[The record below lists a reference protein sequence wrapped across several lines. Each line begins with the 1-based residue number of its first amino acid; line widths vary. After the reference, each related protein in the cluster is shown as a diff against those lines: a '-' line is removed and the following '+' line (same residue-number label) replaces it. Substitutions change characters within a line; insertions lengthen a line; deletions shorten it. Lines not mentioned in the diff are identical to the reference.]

1 MSTVKCDHC
10 HLEFDDSVMIK
21 ELAKEDDSLNPN
33 NTHYFCCKGC
43 QGVYH
48 LLKNQNLDSFYEKL
62 GNKSIQPP
70 IEASSDLNKFDTQS
84 FEKIYITSDS
94 NGYKKVDL
102 IIEGIHCAACIW
114 LNEKVLFNTYGIIDA
129 SINFTNNKAKIV
141 WDSDKI
147 ALSQIIEKIRSIG
160 YNAYAYNSKIAD
172 EKASLAKRDYFIRM
186 MVAVFATM
194 NIMMLSVAKYTGFF
208 TGITEEVKQLIHL
221 GEFILSTPVLFYSGW
236 IFYRGAYYGLRNR
249 ILNMDFL
256 VSSGATLTYIY
267 SLFILFGA
275 KGESYFDSV
284 SMIITFVLVG
294 KYLEVLGKKSAV
306 DTLDTIK
313 SQIPLETTI
322 IKDGKR
328 VEIAVEDIN
337 IGDIVELKTG
347 DKACVDGII
356 TKGESS
362 FDESSI
368 TGESLP
374 IYKKIDDV
382 VFSGTLNQD
391 SPIEYKVTKS
401 YKDSTL
407 NSIVTLLEDS
417 LSSKPKIEHKA
428 NEISKSFSIGILSLS
443 ILTFMV
449 WYFFGLD
456 LGFDY
461 GSATHFEKSFIVA
474 ISVIVIACPCAL
486 ALATP
491 IASLIGISELAKK
504 GLLFKEAKFIEE
516 LARADKLV
524 VDKTGTITN
533 GKLSVVKAR
542 VLDDNIHKLNLLYS
556 LVSSS
561 SHPISISIKN
571 YLEEN
576 YKNLSLKDLNEV
588 KTIQAKGMKAF
599 YKNVENKE
607 FVILGG
613 NQKLMEEF
621 NIGYKLDTQNSVYMF
636 AINRRVI
643 ATFELRDEIKEFA
656 KEFVTNIKNRGID
669 VVMLTGDNEN
679 VANQVAKRVGIK
691 NVVAN
696 INPIEKA
703 QYINKLKSEGNVVI
717 MAGDGVNDSVALSSA
732 NVAIAMG
739 NGADISIA
747 VSDIVL
753 LNNSLK
759 SLNEAFVIS
768 QKTYKFIKQNLSISL
783 LYNFITIPLA
793 MAGFVMPLVAAL
805 SMSLSSLIVVANSLR
820 IKGK

>member
-1 MSTVKCDHC
+1 MSKVKCNHC
-10 HLEFDDSVMIK
+10 HLEFDESVMIK
-21 ELAKEDDSLNPN
+21 EETLN
-33 NTHYFCCKGC
+33 FCCKGC
-43 QGVYH
+43 QGVFH
-48 LLKNQNLDSFYEKL
+48 LLQDQNLDSFYDKL
-62 GNKSIQPP
+62 GNKTIQPP
-70 IEASSDLNKFDTQS
+70 IAVDSDLNKFDTQS
-84 FEKIYITSDS
+84 FEKIYVTHDL
-94 NGYKKVDL
+94 NGYKEVDL

-114 LNEKVLFNTYGIIDA
+114 LNEKVLFNTDGIIDA
-129 SINFTNNKAKIV
+129 TINFTNNKAKIV

-160 YNAYAYNSKIAD
+160 YNAFAYNSKMAD
-172 EKASLAKRDYFIRM
+172 EKASKAKRDYFIRM

-208 TGITEEVKQLIHL
+208 TGITPEVKHLIHI
-221 GEFILSTPVLFYSGW
+221 GEFILSTPVLLFSGW
-236 IFYRGAYYGLRNR
+236 IFYRGAYYGLKNR

-256 VSSGATLTYIY
+256 VSAGATFTYIY

-313 SQIPLETTI
+313 SQIPLETTV
-322 IKDGKR
+322 IKNGKR
-328 VEIAVEDIN
+328 EEIAVEDIS
-337 IGDIVELKTG
+337 IGDIIELKTG
-347 DKACVDGII
+347 DKACVDGVII
-356 TKGESS
+356 SGESS

-368 TGESLP
+368 SGESIP
-374 IYKKIDDV
+374 VYKKIDDV
-382 VFSGTLNQD
+382 IFSGTLNQD
-391 SPIEYKVTKS
+391 SLIQYRVTKTF
-401 YKDSTL
+401 KDSTL

-417 LSSKPKIEHKA
+417 LASKPKIEHKA
-428 NEISKSFSIGILSLS
+428 NEISKGFSVGILSLS
-443 ILTFMV
+443 ILTFLV
-449 WYFFGLD
+449 WYFLGID

-461 GSATHFEKSFIVA
+461 EGVNHFEKSFIVA
-474 ISVIVIACPCAL
+474 ISVIIIACPCAL

-516 LARADKLV
+516 LARATKLV

-542 VLDDNIHKLNLLYS
+542 IMDDNIHKLNLLYS
-556 LVSSS
+556 LLDSS
-561 SHPISISIKN
+561 SHPISLSIKEYLLKN
-571 YLEEN
+571 YNDLAL
-576 YKNLSLKDLNEV
+576 KNLNEI
-588 KTIQAKGMKAF
+588 KTLQAKGMKAL
-599 YKNVENKE
+599 YKNVDEKE
-607 FVILGG
+607 FEILGG

-621 NIGYKLDTQNSVYMF
+621 GIRYKFDSQNSVYMF
-636 AINRRVI
+636 AINKRVI
-643 ATFELRDEIKEFA
+643 ATFELKDEIKEYA
-656 KEFVTNIKNRGID
+656 SEFVANSIKNGIE

-679 VANQVAKRVGIK
+679 VANQVAKKVGIK
-691 NVVAN
+691 AVVAN
-696 INPIEKA
+696 INPIQKA
-703 QYINKLKSEGNVVI
+703 QYINKLKSEGHTVI

-732 NVAIAMG
+732 NVSVAMG

-768 QKTYKFIKQNLSISL
+768 RKTYKFIKQNLSISL
-783 LYNFITIPLA
+783 IYNLVTIPLA
-793 MAGFVMPLVAAL
+793 MAGFVIPLVAAL
-805 SMSLSSLIVVANSLR
+805 SMSLSSLLVVANSLR

>member
-1 MSTVKCDHC
+1 MSKVKCNHC
-10 HLEFDDSVMIK
+10 HLEFSESIMIK
-21 ELAKEDDSLNPN
+21 EEELN
-33 NTHYFCCKGC
+33 FCCKGC

-48 LLKNQNLDSFYEKL
+48 LLQDQNLDSFYDKL
-62 GNKSIQPP
+62 GNKTIQPP
-70 IEASSDLNKFDTQS
+70 LEVSSDLNKFDTQS
-84 FEKIYITSDS
+84 FEKIYVTEDE

-114 LNEKVLFNTYGIIDA
+114 LNEKVLYNTDGIIDA

-141 WDSDKI
+141 WNSEKI

-160 YNAYAYNSKIAD
+160 YNAFAYNSKIAD

-208 TGITEEVKQLIHL
+208 TGITPEVRHLIHL
-221 GEFILSTPVLFYSGW
+221 GEFILSTPVIFYSGW
-236 IFYRGAYYGLRNR
+236 IFYRGAYYGLKNR

-256 VSSGATLTYIY
+256 VSAGATFTYIY
-267 SLFILFGA
+267 SVFILFGL

-313 SQIPLETTI
+313 SQIPLETTL
-322 IKDGKR
+322 IKDGKK
-328 VEIAVEDIN
+328 VEVSVEDIQ

-347 DKACVDGII
+347 DKASVDGII
-356 TKGESS
+356 IKGESS

-368 TGESLP
+368 SGESLP
-374 IYKKIDDV
+374 IYKKANDV
-382 VFSGTLNQD
+382 IFSGTLNQD
-391 SPIEYKVTKS
+391 SLVQYRVTKTF
-401 YKDSTL
+401 KDSTL

-417 LSSKPKIEHKA
+417 LASKPKIEHKA
-428 NEISKSFSIGILSLS
+428 NEISKGFSVMILTLS
-443 ILTFMV
+443 ILTFLV
-449 WYFFGLD
+449 WYFFGID

-461 GSATHFEKSFIVA
+461 DGVSHFEKSFIVA

-516 LARADKLV
+516 LARTTKLV

-533 GKLSVVKAR
+533 GKLSVVKAQI
-542 VLDDNIHKLNLLYS
+542 LDENIHKLDLLYS
-556 LVSSS
+556 LLDSST
-561 SHPISISIKN
+561 HPISTSIKE
-571 YLEEN
+571 YLKN
-576 YKNLSLKDLNEV
+576 HYKNLSLKNLSNV
-588 KTIQAKGMKAF
+588 KTLQAKGMKAI
-599 YKNVENKE
+599 YKNLEDKE
-607 FVILGG
+607 FEILGG
-613 NQKLMEEF
+613 NQKLIEEF
-621 NIGYKLDTQNSVYMF
+621 GIKYKFDSQNSVYIF
-636 AINRRVI
+636 AINKKVI
-643 ATFELRDEIKEFA
+643 ATFELKDEIKDFA
-656 KEFVTNIKNRGID
+656 REFVSDCLKNNID
-669 VVMLTGDNEN
+669 VIMLTGDNQN
-679 VANQVAKRVGIK
+679 VANYVAKEVGIK
-691 NVVAN
+691 TVVAN
-696 INPIEKA
+696 INPIQKA
-703 QYINKLKSEGNVVI
+703 KYINKLKEEGHTVV

-732 NVAIAMG
+732 NVSIAMG

-753 LNNSLK
+753 LNNSLE
-759 SLNEAFVIS
+759 SLNQAFIIS
-768 QKTYKFIKQNLSISL
+768 RKTYKFIKQNLAISL
-783 LYNFITIPLA
+783 IYNLITIPLA
-793 MAGFVMPLVAAL
+793 MAGFVMPLIAAL